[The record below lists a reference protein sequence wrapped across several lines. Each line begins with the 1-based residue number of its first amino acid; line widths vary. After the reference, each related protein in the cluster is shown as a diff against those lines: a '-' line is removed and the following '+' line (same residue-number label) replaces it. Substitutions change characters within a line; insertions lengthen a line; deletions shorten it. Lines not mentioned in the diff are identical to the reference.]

1 MAICTAMT
9 FPVLIIEYII
19 LMIAAIC
26 DVKCRK
32 IYNGI
37 IICLLFN
44 SLFSPF
50 NIMQRMAAFFIP
62 LIFITP
68 LAMRFSSIKGGD
80 IKFVC
85 AVGAFFGIYKLS
97 VILITS
103 IVIGVIYCL
112 IKKEKSFPLA
122 FIMFISVLLIKF
134 SEVFLL

>member
-1 MAICTAMT
+1 
-9 FPVLIIEYII
+9 
-19 LMIAAIC
+19 
-26 DVKCRK
+26 
-32 IYNGI
+32 
-37 IICLLFN
+37 
-44 SLFSPF
+44 
-50 NIMQRMAAFFIP
+50 
-62 LIFITP
+62 
-68 LAMRFSSIKGGD
+68 MRFSSIKGGD